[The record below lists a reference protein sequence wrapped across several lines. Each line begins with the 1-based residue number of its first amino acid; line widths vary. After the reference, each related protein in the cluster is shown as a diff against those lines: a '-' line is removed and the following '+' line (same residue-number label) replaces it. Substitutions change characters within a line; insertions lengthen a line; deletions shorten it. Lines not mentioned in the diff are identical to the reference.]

1 METAPSSARI
11 ALKWGLIGG
20 LASIII
26 STGMYMTELWKS
38 PLASIIPVGV
48 LILFLFLAIKE
59 YKGENHGFLTIGEG
73 IGVGTLAAAIQG
85 IISALYSQVYMK
97 FIDANFME
105 KMKEFQYDKME
116 EQGLPE
122 EQIEMAI
129 KISDKFM
136 SPGVQ
141 FATAVIFSV
150 LIGLVI
156 SLIISA
162 VLKKNKPVF

>member
-26 STGMYMTELWKS
+26 STAMYMTELWKS
-38 PLASIIPVGV
+38 PAATIIPIGV
-48 LILFLFLAIKE
+48 LILFLYLAIKE
-59 YKGENHGFLTIGEG
+59 YKTENQGFLTIGQG
-73 IGVGTLAAAIQG
+73 IGVGTLSAAIQG
-85 IISALYSQVYMK
+85 LISAIYSQVYMK
-97 FIDANFME
+97 FIDASFME

-122 EQIEMAI
+122 EQIEMAMS
-129 KISDKFM
+129 ISDKFM

-141 FATAVIFSV
+141 FATAIIFSV
-150 LIGLVI
+150 IVGLII

-162 VLKKNKPVF
+162 IIKKNKPVF